1 MRNSLL
7 ASTVF
12 ALAAT
17 NVSEA
22 TLISFSQIITNN
34 TASTQSYEIIQ
45 SAPTSINS
53 ATAGMRGSLS
63 IVLTDFNR
71 NGAIFQ
77 SDGGNLYTAFANSTL
92 VRSAFVPAGGFLLT
106 TPPRGMASSD
116 NHFGT
121 PVLEPMSPSLG
132 TINSIEMRWNFR
144 LSAGDQV
151 AIAGTFE
158 VTDAVVP
165 APASAAILI
174 CSAISAR
181 RRRTHQ

>member
-34 TASTQSYEIIQ
+34 TASIQSYEIIQ
-45 SAPTSINS
+45 STPTAINS

-71 NGAIFQ
+71 DGATLQ
-77 SDGGNLYTAFANSTL
+77 SDGGNLYRAWANSTL
-92 VRSAFVPAGGFLLT
+92 VRSAFVPPSGFLLT
-106 TPPRGMASSD
+106 ALPRGMASSD
-116 NHFGT
+116 NYFGT
-121 PVLEPMSPSLG
+121 SVLEPMSPSLG

-158 VTDAVVP
+158 VASVP
-165 APASAAILI
+165 TPASAAILI

-181 RRRTHQ
+181 RRRR

>member
-7 ASTVF
+7 ASAVF

-17 NVSEA
+17 NASEA

-45 SAPTSINS
+45 TSPTAIP
-53 ATAGMRGSLS
+53 AITAGMRGSLN

-71 NGAIFQ
+71 NGATFQ
-77 SDGGNLYTAFANSTL
+77 SDGGNLYTAWANSTL
-92 VRSAFVPAGGFLLT
+92 VRSAFVPPSGFLLT
-106 TPPRGMASSD
+106 APARGMASSD
-116 NHFGT
+116 NNFGT
-121 PVLEPMSPSLG
+121 PVWESMSPSLG

-151 AIAGTFE
+151 AISGTFE
-158 VTDAVVP
+158 VASVP
-165 APASAAILI
+165 APASVAVLMCMPAFRL
-174 CSAISAR
+174 R
-181 RRRTHQ
+181 RRR

>member
-71 NGAIFQ
+71 NGATFQ

-121 PVLEPMSPSLG
+121 PVWEPMSPSLG

-158 VTDAVVP
+158 VASVP